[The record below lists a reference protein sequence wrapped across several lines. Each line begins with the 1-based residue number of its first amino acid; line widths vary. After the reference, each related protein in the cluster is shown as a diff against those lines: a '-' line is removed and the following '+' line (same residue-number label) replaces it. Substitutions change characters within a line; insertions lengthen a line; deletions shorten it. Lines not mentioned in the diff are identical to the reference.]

1 MDLNTYVKAE
11 LPAFL
16 QALQFLTRLRL
27 AHLSVD
33 VDADFTPEAQAASP
47 RWYPAVGV
55 VIGLICGVIYWGA
68 AVLFPPVVAVLIST
82 AAGLIVTGA
91 LHEDGFAD
99 ACDGLG
105 GVRPRERVLEIMR
118 DSRIG
123 TYGVLGLG
131 LMLATK
137 VAALATLPVLV
148 LPFVLIAGHA
158 ASRASVLWVM
168 ASSEYVR
175 EQGAATGVA
184 GGLDQRAMVTGLGT
198 AALTMLPVL
207 CVLPVLSVILG
218 LAGLT
223 AGHFAMRHRYEAR
236 LGGYTGDCLGAVQ
249 QCSEVGFYLGLLVM
263 VA

>member
-1 MDLNTYVKAE
+1 MDLNGIMKAE
-11 LPAFL
+11 MPAFV
-16 QALQFLTRLRL
+16 QALHLLTRLRL
-27 AHLSVD
+27 PIEVE
-33 VDADFTPEAQAASP
+33 FTPEAQRASP

-68 AVLFPPVVAVLIST
+68 ALLFPPVVAVLTSV

-137 VAALATLPVLV
+137 VATLTAMPLCAV
-148 LPFVLIAGHA
+148 PFALIAGHA
-158 ASRASVLWVM
+158 LSRASVLWVM
-168 ASSEYVR
+168 ASSDYVR
-175 EQGAATGVA
+175 DSGAASGVA
-184 GGLDQRAMVTGLGT
+184 GGLDQRTMITGLAT
-198 AALTMLPVL
+198 AALTLLPL
-207 CVLPVLSVILG
+207 LFVLPFLALILG
-218 LAGLT
+218 LAGLA

-249 QCSEVGFYLGLLVM
+249 QCSEVGFLLGVLVLA
-263 VA
+263 V